1 MEHEGCGPGRHQQEH
16 GLPPV
21 PLAVDEH
28 QAHVFEV
35 AQGSGEEL
43 HERVGQ
49 AVAGQHFHG
58 ISFNRRYAPVEGLE
72 DKWKRVMSRRHVSVT
87 MTMTSTRVIFHRGFC
102 ILASAVLHHHIAFP
116 HSFYLASKG
125 VFQGNVALK
134 EETSKLLDFP
144 RL

>member
-1 MEHEGCGPGRHQQEH
+1 MEHEGGGAGRHQQEH

-58 ISFNRRYAPVEGLE
+58 IFFNRRYAPVEGLE
-72 DKWKRVMSRRHVSVT
+72 DTWKRAMSRRRVT
-87 MTMTSTRVIFHRGFC
+87 VTTTVTSTQA
-102 ILASAVLHHHIAFP
+102 LSSTAASAF
-116 HSFYLASKG
+116 
-125 VFQGNVALK
+125 
-134 EETSKLLDFP
+134 
-144 RL
+144 

>member
-1 MEHEGCGPGRHQQEH
+1 MEHEGGGPGRHQQEH

-58 ISFNRRYAPVEGLE
+58 IFFNRRYAPVEGLE
-72 DKWKRVMSRRHVSVT
+72 DKWKRAMSRRDRDLD
-87 MTMTSTRVIFHRGFC
+87 TR
-102 ILASAVLHHHIAFP
+102 
-116 HSFYLASKG
+116 YLP
-125 VFQGNVALK
+125 
-134 EETSKLLDFP
+134 P
-144 RL
+144 RLLHSNFRYAT

>member
-1 MEHEGCGPGRHQQEH
+1 MEDEGGGPGRHQQEH

-28 QAHVFEV
+28 QAHIFEV

-58 ISFNRRYAPVEGLE
+58 IFFDCCYAPVEGLE
-72 DKWKRVMSRRHVSVT
+72 ETWKRSMSR
-87 MTMTSTRVIFHRGFC
+87 STC
-102 ILASAVLHHHIAFP
+102 DC
-116 HSFYLASKG
+116 
-125 VFQGNVALK
+125 
-134 EETSKLLDFP
+134 DF
-144 RL
+144 